1 MNRNSI
7 TFDKWKNN
15 TRKAARDRY
24 YSNTPLSDYARDIQD
39 MEDYYGQNM
48 NTMRHATNV
57 NRILDLFKH
66 YK

>member
-1 MNRNSI
+1 MI
-7 TFDKWKNN
+7 VIL
-15 TRKAARDRY
+15 RKY
-24 YSNTPLSDYARDIQD
+24 YSNIPLSDYARDIQD
-39 MEDYYGQNM
+39 MESYYGQNM